1 MIDYTQILNYKYQGS
16 EWVLNGEDYAGLEW
30 LSDSPKPSKATL
42 DALWD
47 ETKAHRAEKI
57 QEKVDAKAALLERLG
72 ITADE
77 AALLLG

>member
-1 MIDYTQILNYKYQGS
+1 MIDYTLILNYKYQGS

-47 ETKAHRAEKI
+47 ESKNFYAEKAQAKI
-57 QEKVDAKAALLERLG
+57 DARSALLERLN
-72 ITADE
+72 ITTDE
-77 AALLLG
+77 LALLLG